1 MRKDISLH
9 ATLNDCERLTGVEDL
24 LRFGDWL
31 AQRGFRMLVYPQPSQ
46 EVTLSGA
53 DIASYF
59 AQTGPNG
66 VHDWLQKRRDKYPF
80 SYGRPLLAPG
90 MEELLWHFGVE
101 YDSRVN
107 RMAVGLGGLVDFEFR
122 DQRAWAEPYA
132 QRLDELVRSLAPE
145 IQPALVSVDELS
157 SCHWLKDV
165 LKRQLKHINWVNIF
179 GSPYVAKYGRAFLL
193 GLPGYRTEE
202 WADGSIYYQL
212 SPTFVLDDLKAA
224 RALRK
229 QVVDYCAQAGLKV
242 TCRAPYQL
250 PRAQPTRQAPAQQ
263 PEEAEEPIPDISV
276 QIYMQE
282 ILGTTLLLDDGTRV
296 KPVAVPW
303 EALTPVQVEIAL
315 TAIKAVAIDEIRQ
328 HQDQRIR
335 FEFNELP
342 EALDAL
348 MADLVGRDNPDFE
361 YVQVDMGM

>member
-1 MRKDISLH
+1 MIVFP
-9 ATLNDCERLTGVEDL
+9 TLGDERIVLKESEIGSYLMQTWAKEIRAKADG
-24 LRFGDWL
+24 FGKYPIPFVRQLL
-31 AQRGFRMLVYPQPSQ
+31 AQGLEQFQWQ
-46 EVTLSGA
+46 
-53 DIASYF
+53 
-59 AQTGPNG
+59 
-66 VHDWLQKRRDKYPF
+66 F
-80 SYGRPLLAPG
+80 STAYTDD
-90 MEELLWHFGVE
+90 HIDVI
-101 YDSRVN
+101 
-107 RMAVGLGGLVDFEFR
+107 LGGLVDFEFR
-122 DQRAWAEPYA
+122 DQREWLEPFA
-132 QRLDELVRSLAPE
+132 QRLRELAIELYPKTRSH
-145 IQPALVSVDELS
+145 LVSVDERGQ
-157 SCHWLKDV
+157 WLDV
-165 LKRQLKHINWVNIF
+165 SEVARRKLKHINWVNIF
-179 GSPYVAKYGRAFLL
+179 GPSYVAKFGHAFLL

-202 WADGSIYYQL
+202 WPDGSIYHQL
-212 SPTFVLDDLKAA
+212 SPTFVTDDPKAA
-224 RALRK
+224 KALQK

-242 TCRAPYQL
+242 TCKAPYQL

-328 HQDQRIR
+328 HRDQRIR

>member
-1 MRKDISLH
+1 MDERGQWLDVSEVARRK
-9 ATLNDCERLTGVEDL
+9 
-24 LRFGDWL
+24 
-31 AQRGFRMLVYPQPSQ
+31 
-46 EVTLSGA
+46 
-53 DIASYF
+53 
-59 AQTGPNG
+59 
-66 VHDWLQKRRDKYPF
+66 
-80 SYGRPLLAPG
+80 
-90 MEELLWHFGVE
+90 
-101 YDSRVN
+101 
-107 RMAVGLGGLVDFEFR
+107 
-122 DQRAWAEPYA
+122 
-132 QRLDELVRSLAPE
+132 
-145 IQPALVSVDELS
+145 
-157 SCHWLKDV
+157 
-165 LKRQLKHINWVNIF
+165 LKHINWVNIF
-179 GSPYVAKYGRAFLL
+179 GPSYVAKFGRAFLL

-202 WADGSIYYQL
+202 WPDGSIYHQL
-212 SPTFVLDDLKAA
+212 SPTFVTDDPKAA
-224 RALRK
+224 KALQK

-242 TCRAPYQL
+242 TCKAPYQL

-303 EALTPVQVEIAL
+303 EALTPVQVEIAV
-315 TAIKAVAIDEIRQ
+315 TAIKAVAIDEICQ
-328 HQDQRIR
+328 HRDQRIR